1 MSQSDAVAFLERAET
16 DEAFAA
22 DVEKAQGNQQAVL
35 AKVKEAGYDVSEEEI
50 YEAFTDRYGLELT
63 PEQLDQVAA
72 GTDPGLIAGA
82 TVGAVVV
89 GVSVVLLMAMNLDPT
104 TDTTGPRMPLHPQ
117 TRHGRNLCER
127 SRPTSP
133 KQSGWQGIRS
143 RISTPRFPGV
153 TGRRCC
159 GRYCSSPTITAT
171 TLDS

>member
-82 TVGAVVV
+82 TVGAVAGTAAVV
-89 GVSVVLLMAMNLDPT
+89 AVCAA
-104 TDTTGPRMPLHPQ
+104 
-117 TRHGRNLCER
+117 
-127 SRPTSP
+127 
-133 KQSGWQGIRS
+133 
-143 RISTPRFPGV
+143 F
-153 TGRRCC
+153 
-159 GRYCSSPTITAT
+159 AA
-171 TLDS
+171 